1 MLTELPWNKML
12 VIWTEA
18 MGHRRSYS
26 ISLKPHMPVS
36 WYCRSSFIALW
47 TGMGFMPF
55 SSAIPVCT
63 CSSAGVKFS
72 SLPNNSA
79 SVSCFHQTQSTHSE
93 WGLCLS
99 PSWAHFVVL
108 TRDLRLDAGW
118 VTPVQTGEA
127 QACSPAGTQGTE
139 AAPTQ
144 GPACR
149 LNTRLLKYISL
160 ILQAS
165 L

>member
-1 MLTELPWNKML
+1 ML

-18 MGHRRSYS
+18 TGHRRSYS

-36 WYCRSSFIALW
+36 WYCRSSFIALG

-79 SVSCFHQTQSTHSE
+79 RVSCFHQTQSTHSE

-99 PSWAHFVVL
+99 PSWAHLLFSQETCGSML
-108 TRDLRLDAGW
+108 AELPLCRQERPRRAAQQAHREQKQRRHRALPADW
-118 VTPVQTGEA
+118 TPG
-127 QACSPAGTQGTE
+127 C
-139 AAPTQ
+139 
-144 GPACR
+144 
-149 LNTRLLKYISL
+149 
-160 ILQAS
+160 
-165 L
+165 